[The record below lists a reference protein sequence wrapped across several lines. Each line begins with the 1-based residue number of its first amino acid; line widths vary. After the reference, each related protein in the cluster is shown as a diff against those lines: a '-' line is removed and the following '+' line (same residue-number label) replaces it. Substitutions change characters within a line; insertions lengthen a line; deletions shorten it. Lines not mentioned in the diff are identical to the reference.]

1 MSFKKNA
8 FSYFIWIIFI
18 MCNLV
23 VFSFLSL
30 MCAKVLGGPLP
41 VVAFGLAAAFFGLLF
56 FIYFLTGY
64 LSKKLYSAGKVSKKE
79 KSIRNRL
86 IAEAVIAVCF
96 LAAGVGLR
104 IYLLPTAGEAAA
116 YFDVAKVSQDSSALL
131 VPVQNS
137 VYYYLC
143 LLHGMF
149 LIFGNQWIAGIWLQ
163 IGLQLLAGIVLYF
176 LVRKMAGAT
185 VPIITL
191 GYLMFAPSAVRISL
205 LYAPDMLY
213 FLVWTLGLLFAVL
226 YLNAGVKG
234 TKRHL
239 IRFEIWMWIAAVLVG
254 VMIGF
259 LTYVDVSGIVLL
271 IPVLMLPMVLREVK
285 KKGIWIGRMLLAVA
299 AVAGGFAGFIF
310 LDGLLSGTGFLRVL
324 YAWGSTF
331 QPEAP
336 DLVLLMQ
343 NSSLEVMILLVLM
356 SVNVFSF
363 YRRRDRDV
371 TTVWILMTF
380 VMAVLYVMGIT
391 TESMNGRPLLL
402 ILMCI
407 SAAVSFKELF
417 WVKIDAVTQKASK
430 EVVKEDIIIPAE
442 EATIQF
448 IENPLPLPKKHVKR
462 TMDYAFVPEAAKM
475 NYDIEISENDDFDV

>member
-1 MSFKKNA
+1 M
-8 FSYFIWIIFI
+8 
-18 MCNLV
+18 
-23 VFSFLSL
+23 
-30 MCAKVLGGPLP
+30 
-41 VVAFGLAAAFFGLLF
+41 
-56 FIYFLTGY
+56 
-64 LSKKLYSAGKVSKKE
+64 
-79 KSIRNRL
+79 
-86 IAEAVIAVCF
+86 
-96 LAAGVGLR
+96 
-104 IYLLPTAGEAAA
+104 
-116 YFDVAKVSQDSSALL
+116 
-131 VPVQNS
+131 
-137 VYYYLC
+137 
-143 LLHGMF
+143 
-149 LIFGNQWIAGIWLQ
+149 
-163 IGLQLLAGIVLYF
+163 
-176 LVRKMAGAT
+176 
-185 VPIITL
+185 
-191 GYLMFAPSAVRISL
+191 MFAPSAVKISL

-213 FLVWTLGLLFAVL
+213 FLIWTLGLLFVVL

-239 IRFEIWMWIAAVLVG
+239 IGFEIWMWIAAVLIG
-254 VMIGF
+254 ALIGF

-271 IPVLMLPMVLREVK
+271 IPVLMLPMVLREAK
-285 KKGIWIGRMLLAVA
+285 KKGIGIGRMLLAVA
-299 AVAGGFAGFIF
+299 AAAGGFAGFIF

-356 SVNVFSF
+356 AVNVFSF

-391 TESMNGRPLLL
+391 TVSMNGRPLLL

-417 WVKIDAVTQKASK
+417 WVKIDDVTQKAPK
-430 EVVKEDIIIPAE
+430 EVVKEKIIIPAE

>member
-1 MSFKKNA
+1 
-8 FSYFIWIIFI
+8 
-18 MCNLV
+18 
-23 VFSFLSL
+23 
-30 MCAKVLGGPLP
+30 
-41 VVAFGLAAAFFGLLF
+41 
-56 FIYFLTGY
+56 
-64 LSKKLYSAGKVSKKE
+64 
-79 KSIRNRL
+79 
-86 IAEAVIAVCF
+86 
-96 LAAGVGLR
+96 
-104 IYLLPTAGEAAA
+104 
-116 YFDVAKVSQDSSALL
+116 
-131 VPVQNS
+131 
-137 VYYYLC
+137 
-143 LLHGMF
+143 
-149 LIFGNQWIAGIWLQ
+149 
-163 IGLQLLAGIVLYF
+163 
-176 LVRKMAGAT
+176 
-185 VPIITL
+185 
-191 GYLMFAPSAVRISL
+191 
-205 LYAPDMLY
+205 
-213 FLVWTLGLLFAVL
+213 
-226 YLNAGVKG
+226 
-234 TKRHL
+234 
-239 IRFEIWMWIAAVLVG
+239 
-254 VMIGF
+254 
-259 LTYVDVSGIVLL
+259 
-271 IPVLMLPMVLREVK
+271 
-285 KKGIWIGRMLLAVA
+285 
-299 AVAGGFAGFIF
+299 
-310 LDGLLSGTGFLRVL
+310 VL